1 MSLFGSLIYNL
12 ANMKIRNNSDVL
24 SLPANTIPDPVSNE
38 NSQALT
44 LYADNLLDV
53 QIFSEIV
60 ELLNSKSSSIE
71 ILEKLKLCNLE
82 S

>member
-1 MSLFGSLIYNL
+1 
-12 ANMKIRNNSDVL
+12 MKIRNNSDLL

-38 NSQALT
+38 NTQSLT

>member
-1 MSLFGSLIYNL
+1 M
-12 ANMKIRNNSDVL
+12 
-24 SLPANTIPDPVSNE
+24 PDPISNE

-60 ELLNSKSSSIE
+60 KLLNSKSSSIE

>member
-1 MSLFGSLIYNL
+1 MSRFGVTNL
-12 ANMKIRNNSDVL
+12 TNMKIRNNSDVL

-38 NSQALT
+38 NTQSLT
-44 LYADNLLDV
+44 LYSDNLLDV

-60 ELLNSKSSSIE
+60 KLLNSKSSSIE